1 MLFLYKCFEQF
12 LYGITASVDIQ
23 LTNSYIEYL
32 IVIILHEL
40 FSYIFPYFYF
50 IRLHLIFFIFRLY
63 YHSNL
68 IDYNFKKFIKLIIY
82 NELTWY
88 ILNLIAYYMS
98 EEIDTWYLYPLEI
111 LTLSWLNSVY
121 VYDFTLLFY
130 KSSMS
135 ERLEYF
141 KSRPIFYSA
150 NGIMISLAFYIE
162 CPWLAYILMYS
173 LYMSK
178 SILIQEKGPKYQTY
192 MPKSVLSLTTDT
204 EDLIQICIS
213 YLIDKLI

>member
-1 MLFLYKCFEQF
+1 MFLYKCFEQF
-12 LYGITASVDIQ
+12 LYGITSSINIQ
-23 LTNSYIEYL
+23 INNSWIIYTC
-32 IVIILHEL
+32 IVILNEII
-40 FSYIFPYFYF
+40 SYIFPYFYF
-50 IRLHLIFFIFRLY
+50 TRLHIIFFIFRLY
-63 YHSNL
+63 YHQNL
-68 IDYNFKKFIKLIIY
+68 IDYNFKKFIKLILY

-98 EEIDTWYLYPLEI
+98 EEINTWYLYPLEI
-111 LTLSWLNSVY
+111 LTLSWLHSVY

-150 NGIMISLAFYIE
+150 NGILISLTFYME
-162 CPWLAYILMYS
+162 YPWLAYILMYS

-178 SILIQEKGPKYQTY
+178 SILVEEKGPKYQTY
-192 MPKSVLSLTTDT
+192 MPKCVLSLTTDT
-204 EDLIQICIS
+204 EDLIQIGIS

>member
-1 MLFLYKCFEQF
+1 MFLYKCFKQF
-12 LYGITASVDIQ
+12 LYGITSSINIQ
-23 LTNSYIEYL
+23 INDSWIIYIC
-32 IVIILHEL
+32 IVILNEII
-40 FSYIFPYFYF
+40 SYIFPYFYF
-50 IRLHLIFFIFRLY
+50 IRLHLIFCIFRLF
-63 YHSNL
+63 YHLN
-68 IDYNFKKFIKLIIY
+68 IIEYNFKKIIKLILY

-111 LTLSWLNSVY
+111 LTLSWLHSVY

-141 KSRPIFYSA
+141 KSRLIFYSA
-150 NGIMISLAFYIE
+150 NGIMISLAFYME
-162 CPWLAYILMYS
+162 YHWLAYILMYS

-192 MPKSVLSLTTDT
+192 MPKYVISLTTDT